1 MLIEIWQVFYHPSKK
16 GSEIVCL
23 KLIMI
28 SWHTLLTGVTC
39 MLLNSSRSDK
49 VYGKLCEIKS
59 AIGLRFYEANHAFL
73 AEFSKSVL
81 NPPPPRP
88 HFIVA
93 TLRKQR
99 VFGGWNFDCLWSY
112 GALWRKMGWK
122 DQCSRQLELT
132 VKNSER
138 IEAKDSLCPFRLETV
153 KCKMSPQQLFCNNSW
168 MPKENGSIWW
178 IGLKK
183 CFIM

>member
-39 MLLNSSRSDK
+39 MLLNSSRSDI

-59 AIGLRFYEANHAFL
+59 AIGLKIL
-73 AEFSKSVL
+73 WSKSRIPSWIFQESSS
-81 NPPPPRP
+81 PPPLGP
-88 HFIVA
+88 
-93 TLRKQR
+93 TLSSPPWGSKESLA
-99 VFGGWNFDCLWSY
+99 VETLTVY
-112 GALWRKMGWK
+112 GVTVHCEECQKMGLK
-122 DQCSRQLELT
+122 DQCSRKLELT

-138 IEAKDSLCPFRLETV
+138 IEAKDSLCLFRLETV
-153 KCKMSPQQLFCNNSW
+153 KRKMSPQQLFCNKSW
-168 MPKENGSIWW
+168 MPKENGSI
-178 IGLKK
+178 
-183 CFIM
+183 

>member
-39 MLLNSSRSDK
+39 MLLNSSRSDI

-73 AEFSKSVL
+73 AEFSKSL
-81 NPPPPRP
+81 LTPPPPP
-88 HFIVA
+88 LGP
-93 TLRKQR
+93 TLSSPPWGSKESLA
-99 VFGGWNFDCLWSY
+99 VETLTVY
-112 GALWRKMGWK
+112 GVTVHCEECQEMGLK

-153 KCKMSPQQLFCNNSW
+153 KRKMSPQQLFCNKSW
-168 MPKENGSIWW
+168 MPKENSSI
-178 IGLKK
+178 
-183 CFIM
+183 